1 MTVADLVLELNDL
14 HGRTLEEI
22 LQEVATQQTV
32 LMVRL
37 PKGDTVTI
45 QPAPR
50 LKPLPVLQGICT
62 QGLERRDLCLTPQ
75 MCSSSTPEYSSERY
89 LPAIPD
95 TLRHDR

>member
-14 HGRTLEEI
+14 RGRTLEDI

-50 LKPLPVLQGICT
+50 LKPLPVLKGSVPK
-62 QGLERRDLCLTPQ
+62 GWKD
-75 MCSSSTPEYSSERY
+75 
-89 LPAIPD
+89 AIYA
-95 TLRHDR
+95 